1 MSTESYKDDSSLK
14 IDNSQ
19 SEISFFSSVKALLD
33 SRESNLINMA
43 NLYKNIAEANWSKD
57 KSHSQIFANFL
68 SEISSVQASEMKA
81 GNSEIY
87 LKMRLSYAVTLM
99 ESCLGEMLKSVTMQH
114 EQFRRNAINN
124 ISQIRE
130 SKVSAHELLDGDP
143 QKILDSRI
151 IEHITR
157 ILYHNMDKVKKVYA
171 QILDDDFPTF
181 KDGLNDKIVELMDL
195 RHDIVHR
202 NGKKID
208 GEKIEITPQMVSA
221 CIWDIRTFV
230 NSVHGFINQ
239 NIEKHKKTD

>member
-1 MSTESYKDDSSLK
+1 MSTESNKDDSSLK

-19 SEISFFSSVKALLD
+19 PEISFFSSVKALFD
-33 SRESNLINMA
+33 DRESNLLNMA
-43 NLYKNIAEANWSKD
+43 NLYKNIAEENWSKE
-57 KSHSQIFANFL
+57 KSHGKTFANFL
-68 SEISSVQASEMKA
+68 SEITSVQASEMKA
-81 GNSEIY
+81 GNSEVY

-114 EQFRRNAINN
+114 EQFRRNAIKN
-124 ISQIRE
+124 ISLIGE
-130 SKVSAHELLDGDP
+130 SKISARELLDNDP
-143 QKILDSRI
+143 QKILDSKI

-171 QILDDDFPTF
+171 QVLGDEFPKF
-181 KDGLNDKIVELMDL
+181 KDGLNDKIAELMDL

-221 CIWDIRTFV
+221 YIGDIRTFV

-239 NIEKHKKTD
+239 NIKK